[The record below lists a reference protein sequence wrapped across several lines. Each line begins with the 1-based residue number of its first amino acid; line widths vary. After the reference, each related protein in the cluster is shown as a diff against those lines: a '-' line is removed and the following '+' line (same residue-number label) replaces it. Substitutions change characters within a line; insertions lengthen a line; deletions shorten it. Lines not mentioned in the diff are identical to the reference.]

1 MEARLH
7 DELKEQL
14 IESNEEFR
22 RLAEEH
28 STYERRIE
36 ELSERPFLTEDEQIE
51 EVRLKKLKLA
61 LKDQMEDIILQSVGA
76 SQ

>member
-1 MEARLH
+1 MEAKLH
-7 DELKEQL
+7 DEMKEQL

-28 STYERRIE
+28 HAYEQKIE
-36 ELSERPFLTEDEQIE
+36 ELSARPFLTEDEQIE
-51 EVRLKKLKLA
+51 EVRLKKLKLH
-61 LKDQMEDIILQSVGA
+61 LKDQMEGMILQSVGA